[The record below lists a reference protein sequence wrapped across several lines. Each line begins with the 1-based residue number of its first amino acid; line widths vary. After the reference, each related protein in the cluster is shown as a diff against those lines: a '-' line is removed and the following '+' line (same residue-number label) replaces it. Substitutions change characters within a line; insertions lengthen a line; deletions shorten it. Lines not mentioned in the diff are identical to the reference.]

1 MKKVLLR
8 KVFKNYYLGTVV
20 VKALQEVDLE
30 ISEGE
35 FVAIAGPSG
44 SGKTT
49 LLNLIGCIDK
59 PTSGEI
65 FVAGQFVGNLTDRK
79 LDEIRARKIGF
90 IFQDFNLIPVLS
102 AFENIE
108 FPLLLNKISTAER
121 KQRTEKVLQE
131 VGLRKFAK
139 HRPSELSGGQRQRV
153 AIARA
158 LATEPE
164 IVLADEPT
172 GNLDSDTGE
181 EIIKLMCQ
189 INEGSKATFI
199 FSTHDPMVMGYAKR
213 LLKIHDGRITK

>member
-1 MKKVLLR
+1 MKKVILR
-8 KVFKNYYLGTVV
+8 NVSKDYYLGTVV
-20 VKALQEVDLE
+20 VKALQGIDLE

-59 PTSGEI
+59 PTLGEI
-65 FVAGQFVGNLTDRK
+65 FVAGEFVGNLPDRK

-108 FPLLLNKISTAER
+108 FPLLLNKTNAVER

-131 VGLRKFAK
+131 VGLREFAK

-158 LATEPE
+158 LVTEPE

-181 EIIKLMCQ
+181 EIIKLMRQ

-213 LLKIHDGRITK
+213 LLKIHDGRITE

>member
-8 KVFKNYYLGTVV
+8 NVFKDYYLGTVV
-20 VKALQEVDLE
+20 VKALQGVDLE

-65 FVAGQFVGNLTDRK
+65 FVAGEFVGNLPDRK

-108 FPLLLNKISTAER
+108 FPLLLNKTNAVER

-131 VGLRKFAK
+131 VGLREFAK

-213 LLKIHDGRITK
+213 LLKIHDGRITE

>member
-1 MKKVLLR
+1 MKKIILR
-8 KVFKNYYLGTVV
+8 NVCKDYHLGAVV
-20 VKALQEVDLE
+20 VKALQGIDLE

-65 FVAGQFVGNLTDRK
+65 FVAGQFVGNLTDRE
-79 LDEIRARKIGF
+79 LDKIRARKIGF

-108 FPLLLNKISTAER
+108 FPLLLNKKSAVER
-121 KQRTEKVLQE
+121 KQRTEKVLHE
-131 VGLRKFAK
+131 VGLLEFAK

-172 GNLDSDTGE
+172 GNLDSNTGE

-189 INEGSKATFI
+189 INEESKVTFI

-213 LLKIHDGRITK
+213 LLKIHDGRIRE